1 MKSLKSKFAVAM
13 CSICI
18 LVLAASMLIGYG
30 ISYNAINN
38 QMVDKT
44 LITSEKYEE
53 NINGWLSVQG
63 KIVDDIADDL
73 ETYPDFNQKDIVT
86 YISHKVKSN
95 SYASDVYIGFPDK
108 SFWDGAGW
116 SPTSGYDCTSRAWYK
131 EAMEKNSLIYTAPY
145 LDAITKKIV
154 ITIAK
159 PISRNG
165 QVIGVVATD
174 IYVDTI
180 TKIIQGAKPVNN
192 SYGYLFDADNDIIV
206 HPNKAFQPTAKGLIN
221 AGEIMNGSYKQVI
234 NTSKSGKGV
243 ILTDYDGTSRYF
255 ISVPIQ
261 VCGWSI
267 GFAIPI
273 SEFKKPLNNLIY
285 TYLAIVLGAIVVCIL
300 FSLTFASKI
309 TRPLI
314 GLSKVIDKTK
324 DYDLVDDKSYDYI
337 IENKDEVG
345 KMANSIKEL
354 RQQFKS
360 IIVTLKNNSTEVYNQ
375 AETVSSSIDET
386 VKAVGDVTNAIE
398 EVAKGSTE
406 QAKEA
411 AMGLAKLNKLSSEI
425 DSVVKSSE
433 KVIEFS
439 KNTEKD
445 NKEVSEKTKELYSK
459 LNETSNATRQVS
471 ENITVLSNKSASI
484 GDIVNTIESIA
495 EQTNLLALNAAIEA
509 ARAGESGKGFAV
521 VAEEVR
527 KLAEQTSSS
536 TQEISDMV
544 KEIQGEINSAKLNM
558 DKAEKISCEASTSM
572 TQSEKSFETIER
584 SMRDMIATINELSG
598 KIIGI
603 NKDKD
608 SVVKSIENISA
619 ISEEAAAASEEVSA
633 SMEEQEASF
642 IIINDSAKK
651 FQTIVEELNSVVER
665 FKI

>member
-1 MKSLKSKFAVAM
+1 MKSLKLKFAVAM

-44 LITSEKYEE
+44 LITSQKYGEF
-53 NINGWLSVQG
+53 INGWLSVQG
-63 KIVDDIADDL
+63 KIMDDIADNL

-86 YISHKVKSN
+86 YISHKAKSN

-116 SPTSGYDCTSRAWYK
+116 APTAGYDCTSRAWYK

-145 LDAITKKIV
+145 VDAITKKIV

-180 TKIIQGAKPVNN
+180 TKLIQGAKPVNN
-192 SYGYLFDADNDIIV
+192 SYGYLLDADNDIIV
-206 HPNKAFQPTAKGLIN
+206 HPNKTFQPTAKGLIN

-255 ISVPIQ
+255 ISVPIP

-309 TRPLI
+309 TKPLI

-337 IENKDEVG
+337 LENKDEIG
-345 KMANSIKEL
+345 RMANSIKEL

-375 AETVSSSIDET
+375 SENVSSSIDET

-445 NKEVSEKTKELYSK
+445 NREVSEKTKELYSK

-471 ENITVLSNKSASI
+471 QNITVLSNKSASI

-558 DKAEKISCEASTSM
+558 GNVEKMSYEASISM
-572 TQSEKSFETIER
+572 TQSEKSFETIES

-651 FQTIVEELNSVVER
+651 LQTIVEELNSVVER

>member
-44 LITSEKYEE
+44 LITSEKYGEF
-53 NINGWLSVQG
+53 INGWLSVQG
-63 KIVDDIADDL
+63 KILDDIADNL

-86 YISHKVKSN
+86 YISHKAKSN
-95 SYASDVYIGFPDK
+95 SYASDVYIGFTNK

-116 SPTSGYDCTSRAWYK
+116 TPTAGYDCTSRSWYK
-131 EAMEKNSLIYTAPY
+131 EAMERNSLIYTAPY
-145 LDAITKKIV
+145 VDARTQKIV

-174 IYVDTI
+174 VYVDTI
-180 TKIIQGAKPVNN
+180 TKIVQGAKPVNN
-192 SYGYLFDADNDIIV
+192 SYGYLLDADNDIIV
-206 HPNKAFQPTAKGLIN
+206 HPNKTFQPTAKGLIN

-234 NTSKSGKGV
+234 NTSKSGEGV

-255 ISVPIQ
+255 ISVTIPA
-261 VCGWSI
+261 CGWSV
-267 GFAIPI
+267 GVAIPT

-309 TRPLI
+309 TKPLI

-324 DYDLVDDKSYDYI
+324 DYDLVDDKSNDYI
-337 IENKDEVG
+337 LGNKDEIG

-360 IIVTLKNNSTEVYNQ
+360 IIVTLKNNSNEVYNQ
-375 AETVSSSIDET
+375 SETVSSSIDET

-411 AMGLAKLNKLSSEI
+411 AIGLAKLNKLSSEI
-425 DSVVKSSE
+425 DSMVESSD
-433 KVIEFS
+433 KVIQYS
-439 KNTEKD
+439 KNTEKINRD
-445 NKEVSEKTKELYSK
+445 VSENTRALYSK

-484 GDIVNTIESIA
+484 GDIVNTIEAIA

-558 DKAEKISCEASTSM
+558 DKAEKINCEASTSM
-572 TQSEKSFETIER
+572 TQSEKSFETIES